1 MGAGLIRRLRPC
13 LSVAALVWALA
24 AGGAVAGL
32 EGESAFEISQAAIG
46 NQVGDH
52 VLRDQRGSELP
63 LAQFRGRPLVI
74 SLIFTSCSTVCP
86 ITTDHLLEQ
95 VAAARKT
102 IGGDGFAVLT
112 FGFDASG
119 DRPAQLAAFANAHRL
134 IGVPDWHIASA
145 DSDTTEKLLAELGFS
160 FEAAAGGFD
169 HVTQTTI
176 LTADGKVY
184 RQLYGEDYPLQLL
197 VEPLKD
203 LVLGRETRS
212 LAPTDLWNRLTFICT
227 VYNPATGA
235 YRFDYSIFFG
245 IFFGA
250 LALILNA
257 VVIYRIWRGNR
268 RHKSQGEERTV

>member
-1 MGAGLIRRLRPC
+1 MGLRLNRC
-13 LSVAALVWALA
+13 LGSCLCAAALVWSLA
-24 AGGAVAGL
+24 AGKVDAAL

-46 NQVGDH
+46 NQVGEH
-52 VLRDQRGSELP
+52 VLRDQRGSDLN
-63 LAQFRGRPLVI
+63 LAKLRGRPLVV

-86 ITTDHLLEQ
+86 ITTEYLRQQ
-95 VAAARKT
+95 VDAARKSV
-102 IGGDGFAVLT
+102 GGDGFAVLT

-119 DRPAQLAAFANAHRL
+119 DRPAQLAAFANTHRL
-134 IGVPDWHIASA
+134 TGIADWYIASA
-145 DSDTTEKLLAELGFS
+145 DAATTEQLLAELGFS

-176 LTADGKVY
+176 LTSEGKVY
-184 RQLYGEDYPLQLL
+184 RQIYGDDFPLQLL

-212 LAPTDLWNRLTFICT
+212 LSPTDLWNRLTFICT

-268 RHKSQGEERTV
+268 RHKSQSEERTA

>member
-1 MGAGLIRRLRPC
+1 MGAFLTPLVRPV
-13 LSVAALVWALA
+13 LSAAALIWALGTGSA
-24 AGGAVAGL
+24 SAGL

-46 NQVGDH
+46 GQVGDH
-52 VLRDQRGSELP
+52 VLKDRNGSD
-63 LAQFRGRPLVI
+63 LALADFRGRPLVI

-86 ITTDHLLEQ
+86 VTTDHLRDQ
-95 VAAARKT
+95 VKAARDI

-119 DRPAQLAAFANAHRL
+119 DRPAQLAAFANTHRL
-134 IGVPDWHIASA
+134 TGMPDWYIASA
-145 DSDTTEKLLAELGFS
+145 DTDTTERLLADLGFS
-160 FEAAAGGFD
+160 FESAAGGFD
-169 HVTQTTI
+169 HITQTTI
-176 LTADGKVY
+176 LDSDGRVY
-184 RQLYGEDYPLQLL
+184 RQLYGEEYPLQLL

-203 LVLGRETRS
+203 VVLGRQTRS
-212 LAPTDLWNRLTFICT
+212 LAPADLWSRLTFICT

-235 YRFDYSIFFG
+235 YRFDYAIFFG

-268 RHKSQGEERTV
+268 RYKRQGEERTA